1 MGMSLPEKLHGPVK
15 GLGKQLRRFQEKS
28 GAQLGA
34 MESTV
39 PNVESALS
47 HELKT
52 CFCQLQL

>member
-1 MGMSLPEKLHGPVK
+1 
-15 GLGKQLRRFQEKS
+15 
-28 GAQLGA
+28 

-52 CFCQLQL
+52 SFCQLQLSAAIINPALMKTVFFTQQRRVFQVIRHNLMYS